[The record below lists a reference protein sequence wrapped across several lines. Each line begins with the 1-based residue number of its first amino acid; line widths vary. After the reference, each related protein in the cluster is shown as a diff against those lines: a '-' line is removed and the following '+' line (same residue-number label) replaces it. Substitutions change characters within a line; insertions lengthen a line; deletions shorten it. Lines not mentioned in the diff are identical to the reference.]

1 MISTRCP
8 CVCLC
13 VRVWSVLT
21 FNWAERC
28 CSLAECSWMASFE
41 SGWWSDDG
49 VVGADEQPCQVLQI
63 YCGHLWLWDS
73 DPARPCYSHSTP
85 VVTVTLFIDT
95 EGTTTSQPQL
105 AHLITACLLQVQFA
119 FRAASYIKTLKRK
132 ISHQTIPTLI
142 KPSGHHMYLTR
153 DESQTVMK
161 HGLHRADSSWMII
174 KW

>member
-1 MISTRCP
+1 MCLPLCQGLKCP
-8 CVCLC
+8 DIQLSGEVLFSS
-13 VRVWSVLT
+13 RVLLNGEFWKRLMK
-21 FNWAERC
+21 R
-28 CSLAECSWMASFE
+28 
-41 SGWWSDDG
+41 WWSCRRRWTTLSSFTD
-49 VVGADEQPCQVLQI
+49 I
-63 YCGHLWLWDS
+63 LWSFMALRQWS
-73 DPARPCYSHSTP
+73 SPALLLSQHACCHSYT
-85 VVTVTLFIDT
+85 FIHT
-95 EGTTTSQPQL
+95 EGTTTSQPQI

>member
-1 MISTRCP
+1 MCLPLCQGLKCP
-8 CVCLC
+8 DIQLSREVLFSS
-13 VRVWSVLT
+13 RVLLNGAFWKRLMK
-21 FNWAERC
+21 R
-28 CSLAECSWMASFE
+28 
-41 SGWWSDDG
+41 WWSRQCRWTTLSSF
-49 VVGADEQPCQVLQI
+49 ADI
-63 YCGHLWLWDS
+63 LWSLMALRQWS
-73 DPARPCYSHSTP
+73 GPALLLSQHARCHSYT
-85 VVTVTLFIDT
+85 FIHA

-119 FRAASYIKTLKRK
+119 FRAASYLKTLKSRGK

-142 KPSGHHMYLTR
+142 KPSGHHMYLTH